1 MEALVQWRADAAALR
16 RRAGASS
23 NAGIVLLFLMLPAL
37 GLSSIL
43 VPIAMGGLVPM
54 VAGVIL
60 FAAMAGLCFRD
71 ARTQRARAEALPPPG
86 GSPELA
92 RRVLQLPAN
101 LSSDVRWRVTRA
113 LDAQL
118 HIDRFLVHVRRAGM
132 ESEADVLARA
142 TAASSLHVVERC
154 ETLLRMLAIA
164 SPTDAVVAAR
174 RSVMADIDANLVELS
189 ATMDAT
195 ATVIAA
201 GTRDAAT
208 SLSEHAEALEALAE
222 GLEEAFA
229 PPPMLAASNP

>member
-1 MEALVQWRADAAALR
+1 MRWRADAAALR

-23 NAGIVLLFLMLPAL
+23 KAGFLLLLPLLPAL
-37 GLSSIL
+37 VIAFTLIGLADA
-43 VPIAMGGLVPM
+43 VFFT
-54 VAGVIL
+54 VAG
-60 FAAMAGLCFRD
+60 AAFFVLMAGLCFRD

-92 RRVLQLPAN
+92 RRVLRLPTD

-164 SPTDAVVAAR
+164 SPTEAVVAAR
-174 RSVMADIDANLVELS
+174 RSVMADIDANLVELG